1 MYFEYYQF
9 RPQCTRQYSAN
20 VCSYRLEMLEKQI
33 HELDRTVYRLSRKVH
48 RLEQLAGSTRHF

>member
-1 MYFEYYQF
+1 MYSRYL
-9 RPQCTRQYSAN
+9 PAVPLMPRQYSAN